1 MDERRNRLSDNH
13 LQVGIVRR
21 AHGVRGEVRIE
32 PTTDRPEARF
42 ASGALLRAAE
52 GEYEVESARSQ
63 PDGSWLVKFAGT
75 DTREQ
80 ADALRGTEFS
90 VPRETD
96 ELMRDDF
103 VGFEVE
109 TAGSVIG
116 RVESVENTGSADFLV
131 VSHGAAEL
139 LVPLVAA
146 LGVSVDP
153 DRRRVLIEDLSRIS

>member
-1 MDERRNRLSDNH
+1 MNEENTKSKRL
-13 LQVGIVRR
+13 LVAIVRR

-32 PTTDRPEARF
+32 PTTDRPEDRFSPGARL
-42 ASGALLRAAE
+42 AAAE
-52 GEYEVESARSQ
+52 TEYKVESARLQ
-63 PDGSWLVKFAGT
+63 PDGSWLVKFVGI

-146 LGVSVDP
+146 LGVSVDR